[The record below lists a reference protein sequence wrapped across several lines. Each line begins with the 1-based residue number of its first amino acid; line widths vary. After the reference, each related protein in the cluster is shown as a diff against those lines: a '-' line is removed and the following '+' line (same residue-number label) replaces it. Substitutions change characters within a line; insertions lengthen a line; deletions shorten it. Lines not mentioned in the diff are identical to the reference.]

1 MHGFI
6 LSCVAALS
14 AACFAPARP
23 AEPSRAAPPAA
34 DPAATIAELKA
45 EIAALKAEAS
55 ELRPAA
61 LAIAGVPLDDSAL
74 EDAAFAGLRLS
85 DLAPETAAQLPIM
98 AGSGLLVSDVVADGP
113 AAGAGLKAMD
123 VIAKVGDQVVVNAD
137 QFRVLVRS
145 RKPGDAMA
153 VTIYRAGKELTV
165 NIPLGSRK
173 QPKLGPGGRI
183 AGAGFDTEG
192 DVVLMQAMPGLM
204 APGMM
209 PPGAK
214 VMTMRGPNGE
224 MTMTVDASANVG
236 SAAGMVPPAVAA
248 AISSTAGTPAPAAGV
263 PSSARTTTR
272 SVSKVVYTDEHVTI
286 EWTTTD
292 GTEGVVIKDLAT
304 DTVIFRG
311 TAAPTAAQ
319 LATFG
324 DEIRGS
330 VEKFLEGRAAAQR
343 KRGLTPSAAPLP
355 PVTPARPKPGE
366 ASQPTDA

>member
-1 MHGFI
+1 MQGFI
-6 LSCVAALS
+6 LSCLAALS
-14 AACFAPARP
+14 ASCFAPSHP
-23 AEPSRAAPPAA
+23 AEPSRAAPPGADSAA
-34 DPAATIAELKA
+34 MIAELKA

-61 LAIAGVPLDDSAL
+61 LAIAGMPLDESAM

-98 AGSGLLVSDVVADGP
+98 PGSGLLVSDVIADGP

-165 NIPLGSRK
+165 TIPLGSRK

-192 DVVLMQAMPGLM
+192 DVVLMQAMPGLAAPGLV
-204 APGMM
+204 APGML

-224 MTMTVDASANVG
+224 MTVTVDASANAG
-236 SAAGMVPPAVAA
+236 SAAGALPSPAVGGAGGT
-248 AISSTAGTPAPAAGV
+248 STARAN
-263 PSSARTTTR
+263 TR
-272 SVSKVVYTDEHVTI
+272 SVSKEVYTDEHVSI
-286 EWTTTD
+286 EWTTTG
-292 GTEGVVIKDLAT
+292 GTEGIVIKDLAT
-304 DTVIFRG
+304 DGVIFRG

-324 DEIRGS
+324 DEVRTS
-330 VEKFLEGRAAAQR
+330 VQKFLEGRAAAQR
-343 KRGLTPSAAPLP
+343 NRARTAPATPLP
-355 PVTPARPKPGE
+355 PATPARPKPGE
-366 ASQPTDA
+366 ASQPADA